1 MTILTTTLFGKKKV
15 IILLLNI
22 LFANFA
28 FGQQLEWV
36 KNQIWINESW
46 ENSILT
52 TYNYNTSGTVDNY
65 ISETWDK
72 TANKWVNK
80 SKEIS
85 TYNSSG
91 LIETSISQTWD
102 TSKNNWINST
112 KKINSYL
119 ASLKVEKQEISNKLP
134 IIPNLCENILYFNN
148 PENKS
153 VIIYGADGKIK
164 FQAKNVTSVLNL
176 AFLQKGVYLIRVE
189 LNNSVF
195 SDKIIMR

>member
-1 MTILTTTLFGKKKV
+1 M
-15 IILLLNI
+15 
-22 LFANFA
+22 
-28 FGQQLEWV
+28 
-36 KNQIWINESW
+36 
-46 ENSILT
+46 
-52 TYNYNTSGTVDNY
+52 
-65 ISETWDK
+65 
-72 TANKWVNK
+72 
-80 SKEIS
+80 
-85 TYNSSG
+85 
-91 LIETSISQTWD
+91 
-102 TSKNNWINST
+102 
-112 KKINSYL
+112 